1 MQSFCW
7 PFHGVFFDQTKR
19 GDAADTRYCRCI
31 APAGKTF
38 NEQQN
43 SVRIAPDDVSGTL
56 AFLREK
62 WAQFVPDRA
71 MEYR

>member
-19 GDAADTRYCRCI
+19 RNAAEARCSRFWRCVM
-31 APAGKTF
+31 AASKTF

-43 SVRIAPDDVSGTL
+43 SVRNARDEAHPVATSG
-56 AFLREK
+56 
-62 WAQFVPDRA
+62 
-71 MEYR
+71 